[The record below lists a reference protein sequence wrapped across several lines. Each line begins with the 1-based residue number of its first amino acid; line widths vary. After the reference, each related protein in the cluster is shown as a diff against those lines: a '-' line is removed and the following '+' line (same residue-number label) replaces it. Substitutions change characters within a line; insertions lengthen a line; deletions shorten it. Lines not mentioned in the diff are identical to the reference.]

1 MYFLSHREQVVEDAF
16 VPVIKMIFDGIEMDM
31 LFARLGLQS
40 IPESLDLLDLELL
53 RNLDMKCVRSLN
65 GKPLLQIILL
75 MI

>member
-1 MYFLSHREQVVEDAF
+1 
-16 VPVIKMIFDGIEMDM
+16 MIFDGIEMDM

-65 GKPLLQIILL
+65 GKLLLQNLL
-75 MI
+75 MT